1 MAKSTVG
8 STNKG
13 VKLSGRERSGASG
26 SGSAKPK
33 ASKLSGGGD
42 IDNFEDISK
51 PSSNVELRRG
61 SRSALDAVKSEIF
74 NNPNISDDEVFAA
87 FGALS
92 GSKIMI
98 EKRSGSTVDYDVSII
113 APYLDDVQKRNIS
126 KDYDGNIVMYNAY
139 FRVNADY
146 QGTGIGT
153 KSFARQVEFAS
164 KLGVNK
170 ITTSAAKSI
179 LRNAD
184 GSLNKQFSYNGYYT
198 WARLGYDARPAD
210 RITEARSYYG
220 SSNINSIADLFDIKA
235 SGGKISGADWWKNNG
250 VSTRMTFDLT
260 PGSRSRK
267 RLTDYS
273 KNYFSREGKN
283 TKLL

>member
-51 PSSNVELRRG
+51 PPVGVTLKSGKERELR
-61 SRSALDAVKSEIF
+61 ALKSEIF
-74 NNPNISDDEVFAA
+74 NNPNISDDEVFAV

-92 GSKIMI
+92 GSSVNLFQNGSGDFDVMI
-98 EKRSGSTVDYDVSII
+98 S
-113 APYLDDVQKRNIS
+113 APYLNDEQSRQIRRSSSGKIN
-126 KDYDGNIVMYNAY
+126 MYNSY
-139 FRVNADY
+139 FRVADDY

-164 KLGVNK
+164 KYGVNS
-170 ITTSAAKSI
+170 ISTSAAKSTMY
-179 LRNAD
+179 NTD
-184 GSLNKQFSYNGYYT
+184 GTINKSESYNGYYT
-198 WARLGYDARPAD
+198 WARLGYDASPAD
-210 RITEARSYYG
+210 KITEARSYYG

-235 SGGKISGADWWKNNG
+235 SGGKISGAEWWKANG
-250 VSTRMTFDLT
+250 SSTVMKFDLT

-273 KNYFSREGKN
+273 KSYFSREGKN